1 LETSDNRLSGE
12 ALLMV
17 KEFAAVT
24 GLSPKLL
31 YRLIRTRKI
40 PFTKIGGRNYFYMPA
55 IHRWLLDNTIMPG
68 PHVSDWRRKRYD
80 AVELV
85 VNKLTEGNKG

>member
-12 ALLMV
+12 GFLMV

-24 GLSPKLL
+24 GLSAKML
-31 YRLIRTRKI
+31 YRLIRIRKI
-40 PFTKIGGRNYFYMPA
+40 PFTKIGGRYFFYMPA
-55 IHRWLLDNTIMPG
+55 IRQWLLDNTTMPG

-80 AVELV
+80 VVELV
-85 VNKLTEGNKG
+85 LHRLGEVRKG